1 MLGLARPGRSHSNL
15 ISWDPKL
22 EIMGLGLIGDERFPH
37 VRIKASSDRIVD
49 EGRALIYIYIYI
61 LLLILLLLYYILYII
76 DTLYYMLCIIYYI
89 YIYIAG

>member
-49 EGRALIYIYIYI
+49 EGRALIYTYIY
-61 LLLILLLLYYILYII
+61 LYY
-76 DTLYYMLCIIYYI
+76 YYYIIYYI
-89 YIYIAG
+89 L